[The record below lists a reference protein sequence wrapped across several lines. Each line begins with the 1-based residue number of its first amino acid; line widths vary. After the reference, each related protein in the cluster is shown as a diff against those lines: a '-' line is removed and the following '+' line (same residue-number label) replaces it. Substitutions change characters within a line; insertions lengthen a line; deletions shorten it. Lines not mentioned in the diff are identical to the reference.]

1 MALPEDFLDELR
13 SKNDI
18 TSVISMYANL
28 KKRGR
33 NYVCKCPFH
42 NDSTP
47 SFTVYPD
54 TESFYCFGC
63 AAGGDVIGFIMR
75 AEQLVYID
83 AVKYLAQRAG
93 MQMPENK
100 YDDSFSKLR
109 LRILEANREA
119 ARFYHS
125 QFYTESGYRGLDYLR
140 SRQLSDQTIN
150 KFGLGFAPDS
160 WTALTDHLL
169 AKKFTSYELL
179 QANLCIESKKGS
191 LIDRFRNRVM
201 FPIIDLKGNV
211 IAFGG
216 RIMTDEK
223 PKYLN
228 TSDTP
233 VFKKGDGLFAF
244 NIAKNSKSDKFILCE
259 GYMDVIALHQAGF
272 DFAVAALGTALT
284 SEQAHKLKKY
294 KETIVLCYDSDSAG
308 QLATQ
313 RAIGILRKENVNVK
327 VLQIP
332 EGKDPDEYIKRNGSD
347 GAIKFK
353 LLLDSIESDIDYKI
367 EQLETRFDI
376 TDASGK
382 FQFLDQAAK
391 MLAEIKNDIER
402 NIYASKLCEKYKVSA
417 QDFEMQLAKYVRS
430 NVYKSSREEFKR
442 VKKQITESVPVSKG
456 VQGGGLS
463 TRAVRAEEALI
474 SYLMHNPDMVQSVT
488 DRVPSEKISH
498 EFNRR
503 VYNALTER
511 ILSGKSANFVDFSG
525 EFTKDE
531 NAYIASVFARF
542 SNELNVPQA
551 VDEYISVILEENE
564 KKSAAQLAELPPE
577 DIQKYFDEMKA
588 RKKG

>member
-63 AAGGDVIGFIMR
+63 AAGGDVISFIMR

-233 VFKKGDGLFAF
+233 VFKKGEGLFAF

-284 SEQAHKLKKY
+284 SEQARMLKKY
-294 KETIVLCYDSDSAG
+294 KETVVLCYDSDNAG

-503 VYNALTER
+503 VYDALTER

>member
-233 VFKKGDGLFAF
+233 VFKKGEGLVAF

-347 GAIKFK
+347 GAVKFK

-442 VKKQITESVPVSKG
+442 VKKQITESVPVSNG

-564 KKSAAQLAELPPE
+564 KKSAAQLAELSPE

>member
-284 SEQAHKLKKY
+284 SEQARMLKKY
-294 KETIVLCYDSDSAG
+294 KETVVLCYDSDNAG

-347 GAIKFK
+347 GAVKFK

-442 VKKQITESVPVSKG
+442 VKKQITESVPFSNG

-542 SNELNVPQA
+542 SNELNVPKA

-588 RKKG
+588 RRKG

>member
-63 AAGGDVIGFIMR
+63 AAGGDVISFIMR

-284 SEQAHKLKKY
+284 SEQARMLKKY

>member
-63 AAGGDVIGFIMR
+63 AAGGDVISFIMR

-169 AKKFTSYELL
+169 AKKFTRYELL

-284 SEQAHKLKKY
+284 SEQARKLKKY

>member
-63 AAGGDVIGFIMR
+63 AAGGDVISFIMR

-284 SEQAHKLKKY
+284 SEQARMLKKY
-294 KETIVLCYDSDSAG
+294 KETVVLCYDSDNAG

>member
-284 SEQAHKLKKY
+284 SEQARKLKKY

-347 GAIKFK
+347 GAVKFK

-442 VKKQITESVPVSKG
+442 VKKQITESVPVSNG

-564 KKSAAQLAELPPE
+564 KKSAAQLAELSPE

>member
-63 AAGGDVIGFIMR
+63 AAGGDVISFIMR

-284 SEQAHKLKKY
+284 SEQARKLKKY

-442 VKKQITESVPVSKG
+442 VKKQITESVPFSNG

>member
-18 TSVISMYANL
+18 TSVISMYADL

-63 AAGGDVIGFIMR
+63 AAGGDVISFIMR

-109 LRILEANREA
+109 LRLFEANREA

-233 VFKKGDGLFAF
+233 VFKKGEGLFAF

-284 SEQAHKLKKY
+284 SEQARMLKKY
-294 KETIVLCYDSDSAG
+294 KETVVLCYDSDNAG

-347 GAIKFK
+347 GAVKFK

-442 VKKQITESVPVSKG
+442 VKKQITESVPVSNG

>member
-284 SEQAHKLKKY
+284 SEQARMLKKY

-347 GAIKFK
+347 GAVKFK

-442 VKKQITESVPVSKG
+442 VKKQITESVPVSNG

-564 KKSAAQLAELPPE
+564 KKSAAQLAELSPE

>member
-63 AAGGDVIGFIMR
+63 AAGGDVISFIMR

-233 VFKKGDGLFAF
+233 VFKKGEGLFAF

-284 SEQAHKLKKY
+284 SEQARMLKKY
-294 KETIVLCYDSDSAG
+294 KETVVLCYDSDNAG

-347 GAIKFK
+347 GAVKFK

-442 VKKQITESVPVSKG
+442 VKKQITESVPVSNG

-564 KKSAAQLAELPPE
+564 KKSAAQLAELSPE

>member
-284 SEQAHKLKKY
+284 SEQARMLKKY
-294 KETIVLCYDSDSAG
+294 KETVVLCYDSDNAG

-347 GAIKFK
+347 GAVKFK

-564 KKSAAQLAELPPE
+564 KKSAAQLAELPP
-577 DIQKYFDEMKA
+577 
-588 RKKG
+588 

>member
-63 AAGGDVIGFIMR
+63 AAGGDVISFIMR

-284 SEQAHKLKKY
+284 SEQARMLKKY
-294 KETIVLCYDSDSAG
+294 KETVVLCYDSDNAG

-347 GAIKFK
+347 GAVKFK

>member
-284 SEQAHKLKKY
+284 SEQARKLKKY
-294 KETIVLCYDSDSAG
+294 KETVVLCYDSDNAG

-442 VKKQITESVPVSKG
+442 VKKQITESVPVSNG

>member
-63 AAGGDVIGFIMR
+63 AAGGDVISFIMR

-284 SEQAHKLKKY
+284 SEQARKLKKY
-294 KETIVLCYDSDSAG
+294 KETVVLCYDSDNAG

-442 VKKQITESVPVSKG
+442 VKKQITESVPVSNG

>member
-63 AAGGDVIGFIMR
+63 AAGGDVISFIMR

-233 VFKKGDGLFAF
+233 VFKKGEGLFAF

-284 SEQAHKLKKY
+284 SEQARKLKKY

>member
-284 SEQAHKLKKY
+284 SEQARKLKKY

-347 GAIKFK
+347 GAVKFK

-442 VKKQITESVPVSKG
+442 VKKQITESVPVSNG

-564 KKSAAQLAELPPE
+564 KKSAAQLAELSPE

-588 RKKG
+588 KKKG

>member
-63 AAGGDVIGFIMR
+63 AAGGDVISFIMR

-109 LRILEANREA
+109 LRLFEANREA

-233 VFKKGDGLFAF
+233 VFKKGEGLFAF

-284 SEQAHKLKKY
+284 SEQARMLKKY
-294 KETIVLCYDSDSAG
+294 KETVVLCYDSDNAG

-347 GAIKFK
+347 GAVKFK

-442 VKKQITESVPVSKG
+442 VKKQITESVPVSNG

>member
-63 AAGGDVIGFIMR
+63 AAGGDVISFIMR

-233 VFKKGDGLFAF
+233 VFKKGEGLFAF

-284 SEQAHKLKKY
+284 SEQARKLKKY
-294 KETIVLCYDSDSAG
+294 KDTIVLCYDSDSAG

-402 NIYASKLCEKYKVSA
+402 NIYTSKLCEKYKVSA

-442 VKKQITESVPVSKG
+442 VKKQITESVPVSNG

-564 KKSAAQLAELPPE
+564 KKSAAQLAELSPE

>member
-284 SEQAHKLKKY
+284 SEQARKLKKY

-442 VKKQITESVPVSKG
+442 VKKQITESVPVSNG

-564 KKSAAQLAELPPE
+564 KKSAAQLAELSPE

>member
-442 VKKQITESVPVSKG
+442 VKKQITESVPVSNG

>member
-1 MALPEDFLDELR
+1 MALPEEFLEELR
-13 SKNDI
+13 ANNDI
-18 TSVISMYANL
+18 TSVISSYVNL

-33 NYVCKCPFH
+33 NYVGKCPFH

-63 AAGGDVIGFIMR
+63 AAGGDVITFIMR
-75 AEQLVYID
+75 SEQLVYID

-93 MQMPENK
+93 MQMPENN

-109 LRILEANREA
+109 MRILEANREA
-119 ARFYHS
+119 AKFYHS
-125 QFYTESGYRGLDYLR
+125 QFFSEAGFQGLSYLR
-140 SRQLSDQTIN
+140 TRRLSDQTIN

-169 AKKFTSYELL
+169 NKRFTRYELL
-179 QANLCIESKKGS
+179 QANLSVESKKGT

-211 IAFGG
+211 VAFGG

-233 VFKKGDGLFAF
+233 VFKKGEGLFAF

-284 SEQAHKLKKY
+284 SNQARMLKKY
-294 KETIVLCYDSDSAG
+294 KETVVLCYDSDNAG

-313 RAIGILRKENVNVK
+313 RAINILRKENVNVK

-332 EGKDPDEYIKRNGSD
+332 EGKDPDEYIKRNGAD
-347 GAIKFK
+347 GALKFK
-353 LLLDSIESDIDYKI
+353 LLLDSIESDIDYKL
-367 EQLETRFDI
+367 EQLETQYDI
-376 TDASGK
+376 TDTDGK
-382 FQFLDQAAK
+382 VRFLTQAAR
-391 MLAEIKNDIER
+391 MLSEIKNDIER
-402 NIYASKLCEKYKVSA
+402 NVYASKLCEKYKVSLN
-417 QDFEMQLAKYVRS
+417 DFELQLAKFVRS
-430 NVYKSSREEFKR
+430 NNYRSSQDEFKR
-442 VKKQITESVPVSKG
+442 VKKQLTEKPHVSADDKG
-456 VQGGGLS
+456 VKKA
-463 TRAVRAEEALI
+463 TRAIRAEEALI
-474 SYLMHNPDMVQSVT
+474 SYLMSNPDMVHSVYEK
-488 DRVPSEKISH
+488 VPPEKISS

-503 VYNALTER
+503 VYTALTQR
-511 ILSGKSANFVDFSG
+511 LLSGRSAGFIDFSG
-525 EFTKDE
+525 EFTEEE
-531 NAYIASVFARF
+531 NAYIAAVFAKF
-542 SNELNVPQA
+542 NNELNVPQA
-551 VDEYISVILEENE
+551 CSEYISVILEENE
-564 KKSAAQLAELPPE
+564 KQTAAQLAEKSPE
-577 DIQKYFDEMKA
+577 EIQKYFDDMMKA
-588 RKKG
+588 KKK